1 MKSAYLTV
9 AGRYEIQEMVGTGTF
24 SRVHRGL
31 DQNTGQAVAIKI
43 VTVPQEL
50 TSLQPEVDIAQ
61 LLGECQRRP

>member
-31 DQNTGQAVAIKI
+31 DTTTAQPVAIKI
-43 VTVPQEL
+43 VTVPQEQS
-50 TSLQPEVDIAQ
+50 SLLHEVEISRR
-61 LLGECQRRP
+61 LSECQRRV